1 MTINKVPTFQEAE
14 ESSSLTSSLV
24 SPLLFIRR
32 PDLTYEIR
40 LYLGICGLGSS
51 FRDCTIKELGA
62 RYKVSYTFIYEQAN
76 ILRRSMPLLFG
87 PKAKKET
94 DQLAEVLKAIGFCIE
109 GKLETRSA
117 LEGLS
122 NFASS
127 LGVSYTSTNF
137 IAQALAVAGSL
148 VGCSY
153 ESEEVLQ
160 LVFLCD
166 EVYAAG
172 KAILVTL
179 EAQSMMVLD
188 IKLVENSLVGT
199 DWEARYKL
207 LKANNVRA
215 KILIKDGGTQM
226 ASAAHVL
233 GEQVLIGADTFHAI
247 PYRLGVF
254 HCTFSRAVA
263 KAEAKQADRAI
274 RFANTKSYKT
284 AVKIEKE
291 WEAAKL
297 DTLQAQDR
305 LEWFD
310 YYYFR
315 MLQQLRPFTS
325 QGIPRDKI
333 AAQQVIQESLEALA
347 LLGVDKLQ
355 KHLNHIEKL
364 LENGELF
371 HFLDQVPTLHQQLQS
386 VLSPETSWLWML
398 YWQWDKKAQQTHSS
412 KVSQNAKQQASAA
425 QHLLEEHYQ
434 VRLEQMK
441 DQQEL
446 LNQFEALKTLVF
458 GTLNQIVQASSLV
471 ETFNSILKPFINSA
485 RGQIS
490 QQMLNLVMFKHNY
503 SPFRRGKRKGKAPI
517 ELFTNQSLDKKWID
531 LIMEKV
537 QAAFIEH
544 HTCSLKQ
551 LHQIICPKSQGKE
564 NKQQNVGL
572 VKQLHTEDS
581 CSKNCRD
588 AA

>member
-1 MTINKVPTFQEAE
+1 MTINKLPTFQKVE
-14 ESSSLTSSLV
+14 ESSSLISSLIR
-24 SPLLFIRR
+24 SPLFIRR
-32 PDLTYEIR
+32 PDLTCEIR

-51 FRDCTIKELGA
+51 FRDCTIKELESK
-62 RYKVSYTFIYEQAN
+62 YKVSYTFIYDQAN
-76 ILRRSMPLLFG
+76 ILKRNLPHLFG
-87 PKAKKET
+87 SKAKKET

-137 IAQALAVAGSL
+137 ISQALAVAGTL

-153 ESEEVLQ
+153 KSEEVVE

-188 IKLVENSLVGT
+188 IKLVATNLVGA

-207 LKANNVRA
+207 LKSNNVKA
-215 KILIKDGGTQM
+215 KVLIKDGGTQM

-254 HCTFSRAVA
+254 HCTFSKAVA
-263 KAEAKQADRAI
+263 KAQEWEAGRAI
-274 RFANTKSYKT
+274 RFANTKKYKI
-284 AVKIEKE
+284 ALKKEEE
-291 WEAAKL
+291 WEAAKQA
-297 DTLQAQDR
+297 TLQAQDR

-325 QGIPRDKI
+325 KGLPRDKV
-333 AAQQVIQESLEALA
+333 AAQQVIQECLKALA
-347 LLGVDKLQ
+347 LLEVDKLQ

-364 LENGELF
+364 LHNGELF
-371 HFLDQVPTLHQQLQS
+371 HFLEQVPILHQQLQS
-386 VLSPETSWLWML
+386 SLSSETSWLWML
-398 YWQWDKKAQQTHSS
+398 YWQWDKKAQQTHSP
-412 KVSQNAKQQASAA
+412 KVVKNAKQQALAA
-425 QHLLEEHYQ
+425 QQLLEEHYQ
-434 VRLEQMK
+434 VCLEQFK
-441 DQQEL
+441 DEQESV
-446 LNQFEALKTLVF
+446 NRFEALKILVF

-490 QQMLNLVMFKHNY
+490 QPMLNLIMFKHNY
-503 SPFRRGKRKGKAPI
+503 SPFKRGKRKGKAPI
-517 ELFTNQSLDKKWID
+517 ELFTAQDLDRKWMDI
-531 LIMEKV
+531 IMEKV
-537 QAAFIEH
+537 QAAFIQH
-544 HTCSLKQ
+544 GTCSLKQ
-551 LHQIICPKSQGKE
+551 LHQTICPKRE
-564 NKQQNVGL
+564 DKQQQIGL
-572 VKQLHTEDS
+572 IKQLSSEDS
-581 CSKNCRD
+581 GSMNCRD